1 MVDLMQVVR
10 EAVPAVASLA
20 PAGLIDTMAELHR
33 VESVVVERKLA
44 VIAELA
50 EYRLCEAAR
59 EEIDC
64 GAEVA
69 EAEVGAALTV
79 GRGEAGRLI
88 ELGTVLAHRLPRVR
102 AAMAAGLLDA
112 YRAGLIA
119 CATRTVADEHIA
131 EVECLALAQIL
142 APTGS
147 DGVGL
152 TGQRARNAI
161 AAIIGRIDPAGVR
174 ERRRRAANDR
184 YVGVSA
190 AEDAM
195 VHLFGS
201 LPAADGRKLDT
212 RLRELANTPCP
223 ADGRTFEQR
232 KADAVGAL
240 VDGLDLLPC
249 ACGRSDC
256 TQRAGNV
263 PTARKPLVHVIVLG
277 TTLEGEDEEAGYLD
291 GYGLIDAAHAR
302 NLADDADIE
311 YVRVPDDVHYYR
323 TQNPATDRTEP
334 GNTDAND
341 ADPVD
346 ADPVDADPADC
357 ATPADDALASD
368 TRADAGLS
376 TNCGAAAEAGST
388 ESGDPGL
395 PDSAYVYRPTT
406 VLDAWIRILCGTCQW
421 PHCDAPAWNAD
432 LDHDEAFNHHNP
444 TRGGTTTAAGMKAYC
459 RTHHRI
465 KHSGT
470 WAERHNPDRS
480 IDYISPTGHR
490 YHSRAT
496 GYLDLLGIHPDDITD
511 PDGRSHRRRRTR
523 TENKAASI
531 RAERRRQQTR
541 TDPKKIRHARIR
553 SGEPPPD
560 GDDPCPF

>member
-1 MVDLMQVVR
+1 MGGLMQAVR
-10 EAVPAVASLA
+10 EAVPAVASLP

-44 VIAELA
+44 VIAALA
-50 EYRLCEAAR
+50 EHRLCAAAR

-102 AAMAAGLLDA
+102 AAMATGLLDA

-119 CATRTVADEHIA
+119 SSTRTVAQEHIA
-131 EVECLALAQIL
+131 EVESLALAKIL

-161 AAIIGRIDPAGVR
+161 AAIIGKIDPAGVR
-174 ERRRRAANDR
+174 ERRRRAHNDR

-223 ADGRTFEQR
+223 ADGRTFDQR
-232 KADAVGAL
+232 KADAMGAL
-240 VDGLDLLPC
+240 VDGLAFLPC
-249 ACGRSDC
+249 ACGHNDC
-256 TQRAGNV
+256 PQQTGDR
-263 PTARKPLVHVIVLG
+263 PTARKPLVHVILLG
-277 TTLEGEDEEAGYLD
+277 TTLHGEDEESAYLD

-302 NLADDADIE
+302 NLAADADIE
-311 YVRVPDDVHYYR
+311 YVRVPDDVHYHR
-323 TQNPATDRTEP
+323 TQNPATHP
-334 GNTDAND
+334 AD
-341 ADPVD
+341 ADP
-346 ADPVDADPADC
+346 
-357 ATPADDALASD
+357 T
-368 TRADAGLS
+368 S
-376 TNCGAAAEAGST
+376 TTDIDHAAEACST
-388 ESGDPGL
+388 ESGGPGL
-395 PDSAYVYRPTT
+395 PDSAYVYRPNA

-432 LDHDEAFNHHNP
+432 LDHDEAFDHADP
-444 TRGGTTTAAGMKAYC
+444 TRGGKTTAAGMKPYC

-470 WAERHNPDRS
+470 WAECHNPDRS

-511 PDGRSHRRRRTR
+511 PDGRPRRRRRTR
-523 TENKAASI
+523 AENKAASI
-531 RAERRRQQTR
+531 RAERRRQQTHI
-541 TDPKKIRHARIR
+541 DLKKTRHTHARIR

-560 GDDPCPF
+560 DEPCPF

>member
-1 MVDLMQVVR
+1 MGDMMQAVR
-10 EAVPAVASLA
+10 EAVPAVASLP
-20 PAGLIDTMAELHR
+20 PAGLIDMMAELHR
-33 VESVVVERKLA
+33 VESVLVERKLA
-44 VIAELA
+44 VIAALA
-50 EYRLCEAAR
+50 DHRLGEAAR

-64 GAEVA
+64 GAAVA

-88 ELGTVLAHRLPRVR
+88 GLGTVLTHRLPRVR
-102 AAMAAGLLDA
+102 AAMAAGQLDA
-112 YRAGLIA
+112 YRAGLIG
-119 CATRTVADEHIA
+119 CATRNVDSEFIA
-131 EVECLALAQIL
+131 EVERLALAKIL
-142 APTGS
+142 APTRP
-147 DGVGL
+147 DGIGL

-161 AAIIGRIDPAGVR
+161 AGIIGKIDPAGVR

-223 ADGRTFEQR
+223 ADGRTFDQR

-240 VDGLDLLPC
+240 VDGLDYLHC
-249 ACGRSDC
+249 ACGRDDC
-256 TQRAGNV
+256 SQQTGDRA
-263 PTARKPLVHVIVLG
+263 TARKPLVHVILLG
-277 TTLEGEDEEAGYLD
+277 TTLKGEDEESGYLD

-302 NLADDADIE
+302 NLADNADIE
-311 YVRVPDDVHYYR
+311 YVRVPDDVHYHR
-323 TQNPATDRTEP
+323 TQNPATD
-334 GNTDAND
+334 
-341 ADPVD
+341 
-346 ADPVDADPADC
+346 PADES
-357 ATPADDALASD
+357 PADAATGAAVAAECAGTVPGEEASAVTD
-368 TRADAGLS
+368 TAAAVAS
-376 TNCGAAAEAGST
+376 TAAAAEPAST
-388 ESGDPGL
+388 GAANAGL
-395 PDSAYVYRPTT
+395 PDSAYVYRPTAI
-406 VLDAWIRILCGTCQW
+406 LDTWLRILCGTCQW

-432 LDHDEAFNHHNP
+432 LDHDEPFNHTDP
-444 TRGGTTTAAGMKAYC
+444 TRGGTTTAAGMKPYC

-480 IDYISPTGHR
+480 IDYIAPTGHR

-496 GYLDLLGIHPDDITD
+496 GYLDLLGVHPDDIED
-511 PDGRSHRRRRTR
+511 PDPSIRRRRRTR
-523 TENKAASI
+523 AENKAASI
-531 RAERRRQQTR
+531 GAERRRQQTR
-541 TDPKKIRHARIR
+541 TDPKKIRHARTHIR

-560 GDDPCPF
+560 DEPCPF

>member
-1 MVDLMQVVR
+1 MVDLVQ
-10 EAVPAVASLA
+10 AVWETVPHPGSLP
-20 PAGLIDTMAELHR
+20 PAGLIDAMAELHL
-33 VESVVVERKLA
+33 VESVLVERKLA
-44 VIAELA
+44 VIAALA
-50 EYRLCEAAR
+50 DHRLGEAAR
-59 EEIDC
+59 EEINC

-131 EVECLALAQIL
+131 EVESLALAKIL

-223 ADGRTFEQR
+223 ADGRTFDQR

-240 VDGLDLLPC
+240 VDGLDYLHC
-249 ACGRSDC
+249 ACGRDDC
-256 TQRAGNV
+256 SQQTGDRA
-263 PTARKPLVHVIVLG
+263 TARKPLVILILLG
-277 TTLEGEDEEAGYLD
+277 TTLEGEDEESGYLD

-311 YVRVPDDVHYYR
+311 YVRVPDDVHYHR

-334 GNTDAND
+334 GHTDAI
-341 ADPVD
+341 D

-357 ATPADDALASD
+357 ATPADDVPASD

-376 TNCGAAAEAGST
+376 TNCGAAAEAGGT

-395 PDSAYVYRPTT
+395 PDSAYVYRPTA
-406 VLDAWIRILCGTCQW
+406 VLDAWLRILCGTCQW

-432 LDHDEAFNHHNP
+432 LDHDEAFDHADP
-444 TRGGTTTAAGMKAYC
+444 ARGGTTTARRMKAYC
-459 RTHHRI
+459 RTHHTDMR
-465 KHSGT
+465 KVLLL
-470 WAERHNPDRS
+470 
-480 IDYISPTGHR
+480 
-490 YHSRAT
+490 RA
-496 GYLDLLGIHPDDITD
+496 
-511 PDGRSHRRRRTR
+511 
-523 TENKAASI
+523 
-531 RAERRRQQTR
+531 
-541 TDPKKIRHARIR
+541 
-553 SGEPPPD
+553 
-560 GDDPCPF
+560 